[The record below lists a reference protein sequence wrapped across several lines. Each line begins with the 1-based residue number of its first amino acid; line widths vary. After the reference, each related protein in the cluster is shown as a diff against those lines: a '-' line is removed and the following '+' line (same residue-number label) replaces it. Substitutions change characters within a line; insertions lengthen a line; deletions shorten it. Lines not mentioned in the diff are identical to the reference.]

1 MLLTRV
7 LDLTLLSSLT
17 LSPTIS
23 KTDNVAPVIS
33 LIGVKRVWHAV
44 GTTYPDLGVTAID
57 DGQTHV
63 PAEASG

>member
-17 LSPTIS
+17 LSPTIR
-23 KTDNVAPVIS
+23 KEGNVAPVIS
-33 LIGVKRVWHAV
+33 LIGVERVWHEV
-44 GTTYPDLGVTAID
+44 GTTYSDLGATAID

-63 PAEASG
+63 PAEARG

>member
-17 LSPTIS
+17 LSPTIR
-23 KTDNVAPVIS
+23 KEDNVAPVIS
-33 LIGVKRVWHAV
+33 LIGVERVWHEV
-44 GTTYPDLGVTAID
+44 GTTYSDLGPTAID

-63 PAEASG
+63 LAEARG